1 MRLCHWPLA
10 IGCWLVPAAGA
21 ASVADSTAVEG
32 DPRGIGPLAPPS
44 TVGPWWG
51 GVWVGAALNS
61 EFATR
66 LGPRHRDFYLA
77 GIRFGRQLSA
87 SRAIAVDYFVD
98 VVPLLRSTNNPVEYR
113 RETTRCDRF
122 SCDTELVM
130 DTRTAH
136 GFGVTPVGLQLRAFP
151 RSRIQLVLGLGLG
164 VAWYD
169 ARVPD
174 PDEQHLNFMGDLAA
188 GLHVR
193 LGHSD
198 AVLVGIRHNHTSNAS
213 TGRVN
218 PGLDSRVVYV
228 GATRSFGRR
237 SQP

>member
-1 MRLCHWPLA
+1 MA
-10 IGCWLVPAAGA
+10 VGCWLVPAAGGA
-21 ASVADSTAVEG
+21 AVADSTAVEG
-32 DPRGIGPLAPPS
+32 DRRGGWPSASPS
-44 TVGPWWG
+44 TIGPWWA
-51 GVWVGAALNS
+51 GVWVGAAFNS

-66 LGPRHRDFYLA
+66 LGPRNRDFYLA
-77 GIRFGRQLSA
+77 GIRFGRQLAA
-87 SRAIAVDYFVD
+87 SRALAVDYFVD

-113 RETTRCDRF
+113 RETTTCDRF

-130 DTRTAH
+130 HTRTAH

-151 RSRIQLVLGLGLG
+151 RGRVQLVLGVGLG

-174 PDEQHLNFMGDLAA
+174 PEEQRLNFMGDLAA

-193 LGHSD
+193 RGYSGT
-198 AVLVGIRHNHTSNAS
+198 VLAGIRHNHTSNAS

-228 GATRSFGRR
+228 GVSRSFDRR